1 MLPGFGKQTIT
12 IGSAPHCDIHL
23 PDPGVAPIHA
33 RIVNQGGQLVFV
45 DEGTGQTFAN
55 WQPIAPGSIH
65 PFDFRTPF
73 MVGQAQVPNTHPA
86 IVLMLMQHGKLASAS
101 RADRDRRRRD
111 AGPCRDPACERVQR
125 SRHDRRGRPQCDRP
139 RLERRDMAAWTTAW
153 CPVRRR
159 ACHPMRCSSSA
170 RSRCRSRWS

>member
-86 IVLMLMQHGKLASAS
+86 IVLMLMQHGRLASAAE
-101 RADRDRRRRD
+101 RIVIGADVGASPR
-111 AGPCRDPACERVQR
+111 RDPACERVR
-125 SRHDRRGRPQCDRP
+125 RPRLDRRGRAQRDRP
-139 RLERRDMAAWTTAW
+139 RLERRDMAAWKTAW
-153 CPVRRR
+153 CPARRR
-159 ACHPMRCSSSA
+159 ASRPMRCSSSA
-170 RSRCRSRWS
+170 